1 MVFLALGALDQCADG
16 PILHACDGREGSEG
30 CHKRASI
37 PHNDYPGM
45 VLLTGGLVA
54 LMIVVYQVETWGWAN
69 SKTIGLSALAI
80 ALLGAFPFVE
90 RRAREPLVP
99 SELMRNREF
108 LTLCFC
114 SVIICQ
120 LFFIV
125 LLYFTQYAMK
135 FLGDDPMW
143 AGARVVQ
150 FMLSY
155 GVVSY
160 FGGMLY
166 GFLGARRLLCIG
178 LICAALA
185 SVFLGLVGPG
195 APWLAFNGSLVLL
208 GVGVGAVIPTV
219 SYRAI
224 EAVGIDRASLVSGI
238 VFMCQLSGAALM
250 LAVST
255 AIFSAA
261 SARDLERSYARDG
274 IVLAPDQRQAV
285 DEIMAGAKN
294 VHALPLRTVTE
305 VADLAGIVDRAYQ
318 HGLRIVLWLSAG
330 LVFVCLAFV
339 LLFVKPPPPPA

>member
-1 MVFLALGALDQCADG
+1 MALFALIVTAGKVPKDVTKG
-16 PILHACDGREGSEG
+16 E
-30 CHKRASI
+30 I
-37 PHNDYPGM
+37 PHYDYPGM

-120 LFFIV
+120 LFLIV
-125 LLYFTQYAMK
+125 LLSFTQYAMK

-166 GFLGARRLLCIG
+166 GFVGARKLLCIG

-219 SYRAI
+219 SSRAI
-224 EAVGIDRASLVSGI
+224 EAVGIDRASLVSGV

-261 SARDLERSYARDG
+261 SARDLERSYTRDG

-285 DEIMAGAKN
+285 DEVMA
-294 VHALPLRTVTE
+294 
-305 VADLAGIVDRAYQ
+305 RARKTFMRFRCEPSRRSPIWPASSTAPISMAY
-318 HGLRIVLWLSAG
+318 GSSSGSAPGWFSFAWLSS
-330 LVFVCLAFV
+330 CYS
-339 LLFVKPPPPPA
+339 

>member
-1 MVFLALGALDQCADG
+1 
-16 PILHACDGREGSEG
+16 
-30 CHKRASI
+30 
-37 PHNDYPGM
+37 
-45 VLLTGGLVA
+45 
-54 LMIVVYQVETWGWAN
+54 MIVVYQVEAWGWAN

-90 RRAREPLVP
+90 RRAREPLAP

-143 AGARVVQ
+143 AGARIVQ

-166 GFLGARRLLCIG
+166 GFVGARKLLCIG

-261 SARDLERSYARDG
+261 SARDLERSYSRRDRSCPG
-274 IVLAPDQRQAV
+274 
-285 DEIMAGAKN
+285 
-294 VHALPLRTVTE
+294 
-305 VADLAGIVDRAYQ
+305 
-318 HGLRIVLWLSAG
+318 
-330 LVFVCLAFV
+330 
-339 LLFVKPPPPPA
+339 PASGG

>member
-1 MVFLALGALDQCADG
+1 
-16 PILHACDGREGSEG
+16 
-30 CHKRASI
+30 
-37 PHNDYPGM
+37 
-45 VLLTGGLVA
+45 
-54 LMIVVYQVETWGWAN
+54 MIVVYQVEAWGWAN

-90 RRAREPLVP
+90 RRAREPLAP

-114 SVIICQ
+114 SVIICR

-143 AGARVVQ
+143 AGARIVQ

-166 GFLGARRLLCIG
+166 GFVGARKLLCIG

-219 SYRAI
+219 SSRAI
-224 EAVGIDRASLVSGI
+224 EAGWNRSDQPRQWHCFHVPAFRCRPDARGEHGDFLRGKRARLGAFLYSRRDRSCPGPASG
-238 VFMCQLSGAALM
+238 G
-250 LAVST
+250 
-255 AIFSAA
+255 
-261 SARDLERSYARDG
+261 
-274 IVLAPDQRQAV
+274 
-285 DEIMAGAKN
+285 
-294 VHALPLRTVTE
+294 
-305 VADLAGIVDRAYQ
+305 
-318 HGLRIVLWLSAG
+318 
-330 LVFVCLAFV
+330 
-339 LLFVKPPPPPA
+339 

>member
-1 MVFLALGALDQCADG
+1 
-16 PILHACDGREGSEG
+16 
-30 CHKRASI
+30 
-37 PHNDYPGM
+37 
-45 VLLTGGLVA
+45 
-54 LMIVVYQVETWGWAN
+54 MIVVYQVEAWGWAN

-90 RRAREPLVP
+90 RRAREPLAP

-143 AGARVVQ
+143 AGARIVQ

-166 GFLGARRLLCIG
+166 GFVGARKLLCIG

-261 SARDLERSYARDG
+261 SARDLERSYTRDG

-285 DEIMAGAKN
+285 DEVMAGAKN

-339 LLFVKPPPPPA
+339 LLFVKSPPPPA